1 MAKITVD
8 SAFVEDVLVGNS
20 GAWGLKTSEPH
31 SKKNPETGKWDTT
44 GRTFRT
50 LKVSRDSGIRLE
62 QFEKGSRISFTG
74 REVTEAKKAADGS
87 KTFYDLV
94 VWADSIEAAG
104 GARAAAPVEDWATA
118 NAGSFGDDTPF

>member
-31 SKKNPETGKWDTT
+31 SKKNPDTGKWDTT

-50 LKVSRDSGIRLE
+50 VKVSRDSGIRLE
-62 QFEKGSRISFTG
+62 QFTKGDRISFAG

-104 GARAAAPVEDWATA
+104 GARAAAPVAEEPWSTP
-118 NAGSFGDDTPF
+118 GSYGDDTPF